1 MSKTKIIFTLPDL
14 SGGGAER
21 VMSILLKNLD
31 KSNFEVLLVIGRF
44 TGVNSKNVPKHIHIH
59 ELGNIR
65 SYQIFIPLIKVI
77 KKIKPDFIFATL
89 GFVNPVTLGRFFF
102 ECNPK
107 IIIRYGNTLSSFLRE
122 IKSKSIIRFY
132 LYFYLTKL
140 TNILADIIIAQ
151 CEYMKNDLINIFG
164 LKSKE
169 INKIVV
175 IYNPIEGKQILNF
188 SLDSSLSSINY
199 NSSNGP
205 FLISIGG
212 LKKQKGF
219 DLLIE
224 AMVDVQCVFP
234 NIILTIYG
242 EGPERMELQD
252 LISKYNLE
260 NNIFLKGFN
269 SNPYY
274 DLSKSDLFI
283 CSSRYEGFS
292 NSIIESLFLGI
303 PVVATDCPSGVREIL
318 SDGEN
323 GWLSAFNN
331 SDRVQNLATTIIKAL
346 NHKNLLKIKSQKV
359 DHNFKF
365 GKKIFLKKIESLF
378 Q

>member
-1 MSKTKIIFTLPDL
+1 M
-14 SGGGAER
+14 
-21 VMSILLKNLD
+21 
-31 KSNFEVLLVIGRF
+31 
-44 TGVNSKNVPKHIHIH
+44 
-59 ELGNIR
+59 
-65 SYQIFIPLIKVI
+65 
-77 KKIKPDFIFATL
+77 
-89 GFVNPVTLGRFFF
+89 
-102 ECNPK
+102 
-107 IIIRYGNTLSSFLRE
+107 SSFLRE
-122 IKSKSIIRFY
+122 IKSRSIIRFY

-365 GKKIFLKKIESLF
+365 GKKYF
-378 Q
+378 